1 MSKPLKSLM
10 KPIVFVSAVI
20 LSGLAVSS
28 AAGRI
33 AQDAPAAPA
42 GPSAKSSIKT
52 TPESQAHAKKLYEV
66 DCALCH
72 NANGDG
78 KSDLAKDMDLKLADW
93 TDPKSLASISD
104 KELFDIIRKGKGKM
118 PAEEETR
125 AKDEAVWNLV
135 VYIRSMSKNQPAPA
149 EEKPSN

>member
-1 MSKPLKSLM
+1 MMPVLL
-10 KPIVFVSAVI
+10 VSAVI

-33 AQDAPAAPA
+33 GQDTAPAPA
-42 GPSAKSSIKT
+42 GASAKSPVKT
-52 TPESQAHAKKLYEV
+52 TAESQAHAKKLYEV

-78 KSDLAKDMDLKLADW
+78 KSDLAKDMDLKLMDW
-93 TDPKSLASISD
+93 TDPKSLATTSD

-118 PAEEETR
+118 PAEEEGR

-135 VYIRSMSKNQPAPA
+135 VYIRSMSKNQPASA
-149 EEKPSN
+149 DKPSN